1 MRRFL
6 ASAVA
11 LLCLILGA
19 QAFADE
25 LFPLPYALEPQVRF
39 WKRIYSEV
47 DTGGGLVHDARYL
60 DVVYAKIEFPDDAT
74 QRQQQ
79 ALIDDTRERYRQ
91 ILLDLAART
100 SDDGLDPEQ
109 QRVLRLWPSGVTP
122 DTLRDAADNIRF
134 QLGQADRFRE
144 GLVRSGAWYEHIART
159 LREHGVPEE
168 LAALPHV
175 ESSYNPQAYSHA
187 GAAGLWQLM
196 PRTGRRYL
204 RVDRVV
210 DERFD
215 PFKSSAAAAEY
226 LSEGYRRTG
235 SWPLAITGYNSGAG
249 GMVRAAETL
258 GTTDVGTIL
267 RHWDGRG
274 FGFASRNFYT
284 EFLAAH
290 EIASEPERYFGH
302 LDRDPPFEHTE
313 MVLQRRYSVS
323 TLQRALGLDLETLR
337 VANLALRQPFW
348 RGRSAAPA
356 GYVLRIPGRQLP
368 AETVAN
374 RLARMPEAPLPAATR
389 VASRSGRTH
398 RAAGTHVTRAS
409 AGGMPQALTAARW
422 IRVRRGDTLSALA
435 QRHGVSMRALMATN
449 GLRDA
454 HKLRPGQR
462 LKLPPPASARTEPV
476 AASGPAVRWVRVRR
490 GETLSSLARRHRVS
504 VHQLMAANGLRD
516 GDALRSGQRL
526 RVPASSRADGPLAD
540 AQESSPRRR
549 PPAGEEG
556 TG

>member
-1 MRRFL
+1 LPNQDVPMRRL
-6 ASAVA
+6 LTSAAA

-25 LFPLPYALEPQVRF
+25 AFPLPYGLEPQVRF

-47 DTGGGLVHDARYL
+47 DSGGGLIHDSRYL
-60 DVVYAKIEFPDDAT
+60 DVIYARIEFPDGAT

-79 ALIDDTRERYRQ
+79 DLIDATREHYRQ
-91 ILLDLAART
+91 ILLALAARA
-100 SDDGLDPEQ
+100 SDDGLDPEA
-109 QRVLRLWPSGVTP
+109 QRVLRLWPTGVTP
-122 DTLRDAADNIRF
+122 ETLRDAAENIRF

-144 GLVRSGAWYEHIART
+144 GLIRSGAWHEEIVRT
-159 LREHGVPEE
+159 LRAHGVPEE
-168 LAALPHV
+168 LASLPHV

-215 PFKSSAAAAEY
+215 PFKASAAAAAY
-226 LSEGYRRTG
+226 LAEGYQRTG
-235 SWPLAITGYNSGAG
+235 SWPLAVTGYNSGTG
-249 GMVRAAETL
+249 GMVRAVEAL
-258 GTTDVGTIL
+258 GTSDVGTVL
-267 RHWDGRG
+267 RHWDGPG

-290 EIASEPERYFGH
+290 EIASEPERYFGR

-313 MVLQRRYSVS
+313 LVLRHRYSVR

-337 VANLALRQPFW
+337 MANLALRQPFW
-348 RGRSAAPA
+348 RGRTPAPA
-356 GYVLRIPGRQLP
+356 GYVLRIPGSHLP
-368 AETVAN
+368 AETVAK
-374 RLARMPEAPLPAATR
+374 RLARLPEAPAPAAPRIASHRDHGRATTR
-389 VASRSGRTH
+389 LAQAAST
-398 RAAGTHVTRAS
+398 V
-409 AGGMPQALTAARW
+409 RW
-422 IRVRRGDTLSALA
+422 IRVRRGDTLSGLA

-454 HKLRPGQR
+454 HKIRPGQR
-462 LKLPPPASARTEPV
+462 LKLPSPTSARREP
-476 AASGPAVRWVRVRR
+476 AAISRPAVRWVRVRR
-490 GETLSSLARRHRVS
+490 GETLSLLARRHGVS
-504 VHQLMAANGLRD
+504 VRELMAANGLRD
-516 GDALRSGQRL
+516 ADSVRSGQRL
-526 RVPASSRADGPLAD
+526 RLPAGVRGQHPLAE
-540 AQESSPRRR
+540 AREGSPRHGR
-549 PPAGEEG
+549 PSAQDEG